1 MVDFIEKVDDF
12 FSGLIEDE
20 VGRFCF
26 MHLPFLGLIV
36 YLIWNLT
43 ESLGLYLIWV
53 VVVFVA
59 TPYLIAK
66 GLFKL
71 YESRHYERNQIR
83 FRWSVVLYAISVP
96 TFIGVPHLYYG
107 LFIKLL
113 QSALFAK
120 AYWNV
125 IMLWWKLFN
134 FYHDYKRKDLQNFLK
149 PLVFSFDHWQI
160 CFLISAVVIAPLLF
174 YRRNLKAR
182 MLELAQER
190 EVIRYQKERAEQLAK
205 ERADEEHRL
214 ARKLAYEER
223 LRQER
228 EAEQIV
234 QKKLQAKINEV
245 KGKDPW
251 ESGFL

>member
-1 MVDFIEKVDDF
+1 MV
-12 FSGLIEDE
+12 
-20 VGRFCF
+20 
-26 MHLPFLGLIV
+26 
-36 YLIWNLT
+36 
-43 ESLGLYLIWV
+43 
-53 VVVFVA
+53 
-59 TPYLIAK
+59 
-66 GLFKL
+66 
-71 YESRHYERNQIR
+71 
-83 FRWSVVLYAISVP
+83 
-96 TFIGVPHLYYG
+96 
-107 LFIKLL
+107 
-113 QSALFAK
+113 
-120 AYWNV
+120 
-125 IMLWWKLFN
+125 WWKLFN

-160 CFLISAVVIAPLLF
+160 CFLISAVVIVPLLF

-182 MLELAQER
+182 LLELTQER

-205 ERADEEHRL
+205 EKAEEEHRL

-228 EAEQIV
+228 EIEQAA